1 MDEVKC
7 GANITDLPQEIL
19 EYIFSLLS
27 PYKDFKSVMLV
38 CKDWHS
44 IMLGKY
50 IVIEVFPL
58 EVWNLYELQ
67 NYSHPVLCGLKYTY
81 CV

>member
-1 MDEVKC
+1 MDEVKG

-50 IVIEVFPL
+50 IKVLPL
-58 EVWNLYELQ
+58 EVWNLDELL
-67 NYSHPVLCGLKYTY
+67 NYPHPVLCGLKCTY